1 MTGKATS
8 GLRRWRNNMMNR
20 FFTSKLYRTLYALS
34 QDEEKMAILSAAIVI
49 VAYSVASDT
58 LPQ

>member
-8 GLRRWRNNMMNR
+8 GLRRWRNSMMNR
-20 FFTSKLYRTLYALS
+20 FFTSKLYRTLYELS
-34 QDEEKMAILSAAIVI
+34 QDEEKMAILSAAIII
-49 VAYSVASDT
+49 VAYSVASDA